1 MGYQV
6 IPHLLKRAVKT
17 TRSAVA
23 RALASAVARALS
35 TASVHAHGTFVYGV
49 LRAFFSSRVFLT
61 CVWML

>member
-17 TRSAVA
+17 TR
-23 RALASAVARALS
+23 SAVARALS